1 MGRRQVF
8 LSAAWSERWKESYAA
23 LAAERQ
29 ASCDRVAIALIKRK
43 SPPGL
48 RIKPIQPE
56 KYYFEARISSGD
68 RIIFRVEAET
78 IYFVD
83 VVKHDDIERYGRRPR
98 KKRCSTGTT
107 SRRRKRPVRRFAQP
121 FGASG
126 PRTATEQLRFES
138 GRRRSKGAWQRK

>member
-1 MGRRQVF
+1 MRRRQVF

-23 LAAERQ
+23 LPADRQ
-29 ASCDRVAIALIKRK
+29 ASCDRVAIALIKRE

-48 RIKPIQPE
+48 RVKPIQPE

-98 KKRCSTGTT
+98 KN
-107 SRRRKRPVRRFAQP
+107 
-121 FGASG
+121 
-126 PRTATEQLRFES
+126 L
-138 GRRRSKGAWQRK
+138 